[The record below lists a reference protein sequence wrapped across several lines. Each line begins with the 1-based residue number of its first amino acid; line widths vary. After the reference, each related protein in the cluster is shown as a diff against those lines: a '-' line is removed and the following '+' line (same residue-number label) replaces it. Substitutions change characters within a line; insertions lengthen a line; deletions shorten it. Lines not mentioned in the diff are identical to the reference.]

1 MADHATTEQS
11 LGLEGW
17 AGSGCIREMETKII
31 EGEENGHAQHEGRE
45 GKIHQGEVR
54 RVIETGSAALV
65 GESHK
70 NANR

>member
-1 MADHATTEQS
+1 
-11 LGLEGW
+11 
-17 AGSGCIREMETKII
+17 METKII
-31 EGEENGHAQHEGRE
+31 EGEENGHVQHEGRE